1 MKLIEGKRPRP
12 EFHQGGRPASFIL
25 PLCLGLALCVFS
37 CGLEDYPYL
46 YPASGVSQ
54 SSGTT
59 LDFSHNTE
67 NNSAS
72 CFLGYEV
79 YYRIYDG
86 TASSPSSVASTD
98 GSYIE
103 SSWDS
108 VTPDVILAR
117 LKAKGYIRLIRT
129 DRSSS
134 PFVSIS
140 SATRSSGQ
148 SVYVTFTLDAT
159 GTGNVMVNSAT
170 TETFT
175 VRRNTYNSSGS
186 DYRNFGDF
194 TKGDD
199 CNFTT
204 TGVGTSQVASYAYV
218 KAYVFAYGLDS
229 NSLDTVVS
237 RPSLLTEGAIAL
249 TKGTSN

>member
-1 MKLIEGKRPRP
+1 MKLINDKEAGSAFQR
-12 EFHQGGRPASFIL
+12 GRPASLLL
-25 PLCLGLALCVFS
+25 PFCLGLALCVAS

-54 SSGTT
+54 QSGTT

-86 TASSPSSVASTD
+86 TASSGVSSVASSD
-98 GSYIE
+98 GAYIE

-117 LKAKGYIRLIRT
+117 LKAKGYVRLIRT

-134 PFVSIS
+134 PFVVIS
-140 SATRSSGQ
+140 GATQSSGQ

-175 VRRNTYNSSGS
+175 VRRNAYNSAGS
-186 DYRNFGDF
+186 AYRNFSDF

-199 CNFTT
+199 CNYTT
-204 TGVGTSQVASYAYV
+204 TSATDPDLAYV
-218 KAYVFAYGLDS
+218 RAYVFAYGLDS
-229 NSLDTVVS
+229 SSLDTVVS
-237 RPSLLTEGAIAL
+237 RPSLLTDGAIAL
-249 TKGTSN
+249 TKGASD

>member
-54 SSGTT
+54 SSSTT

-98 GSYIE
+98 GAYIE
-103 SSWDS
+103 SGWDS

-117 LKAKGYIRLIRT
+117 LKAKGYARLLHVFP
-129 DRSSS
+129 SV
-134 PFVSIS
+134 F
-140 SATRSSGQ
+140 TR
-148 SVYVTFTLDAT
+148 
-159 GTGNVMVNSAT
+159 
-170 TETFT
+170 
-175 VRRNTYNSSGS
+175 
-186 DYRNFGDF
+186 
-194 TKGDD
+194 
-199 CNFTT
+199 
-204 TGVGTSQVASYAYV
+204 
-218 KAYVFAYGLDS
+218 
-229 NSLDTVVS
+229 
-237 RPSLLTEGAIAL
+237 
-249 TKGTSN
+249 